1 MATLLHVSA
10 SPRGA
15 ASESRAIAATF
26 LDAYRETHSDDEI
39 VEWDLWD
46 GTLPE
51 FGPAAAAAKMAVF
64 AGADPL
70 RTPRHRDPRLGA
82 PGGASEPSQSDEARA
97 WRAAI
102 DTFRRFDAA
111 DRYLFSV
118 PMWNAGVPYILKQF
132 IDVISQPGLVFGFD
146 PERGYSGLLQG
157 KKAAVV
163 YTSAVYG
170 PGRGPVFGVDF
181 QRPYLDDWL
190 RWTGIDDVTSIEFRP
205 NLATADADTARRAAH
220 AAARDAGKTF

>member
-1 MATLLHVSA
+1 MSTLLHLSA

-26 LDAYRETHSDDEI
+26 LDAYRDTHPDDEI

-64 AGADPL
+64 AGADPQ
-70 RTPRHRDPRLGA
+70 G
-82 PGGASEPSQSDEARA
+82 DEARA
-97 WRAAI
+97 WQRAI

-146 PERGYSGLLQG
+146 PKRGYTGLLKD
-157 KKAAVV
+157 KKAAVI

-170 PGRGPVFGVDF
+170 PGRGPAFGADF
-181 QRPYLDDWL
+181 QRPFLDDWL
-190 RWTGIDDVTSIEFRP
+190 RWTGVDDLTAIEFRP
-205 NLATADADTARRAAH
+205 DLATADADTGRRAAH
-220 AAARDAGKTF
+220 AAARDAGKLF